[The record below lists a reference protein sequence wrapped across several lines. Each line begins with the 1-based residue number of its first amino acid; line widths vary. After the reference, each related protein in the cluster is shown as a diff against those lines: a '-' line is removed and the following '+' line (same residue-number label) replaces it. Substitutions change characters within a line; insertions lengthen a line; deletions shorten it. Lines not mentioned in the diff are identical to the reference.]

1 MKNQISPRATMIQ
14 EASGNLKNV
23 VTVDVIADTAVA
35 AVVVAGT
42 TTC

>member
-1 MKNQISPRATMIQ
+1 MKNQISPRAKMIQ
-14 EASGNLKNV
+14 EASGNLGNA